1 MFHNITKKERE
12 ALKEIKTWK
21 NYYVRVQDKVS
32 RFVVIS
38 NDEYCKKVNTQI
50 EGSSFIQLPY
60 DITKSFENKVNDFIV
75 KWEDLRVLDK
85 RFYFQMGRP

>member
-1 MFHNITKKERE
+1 MFHNITKEERE

-21 NYYVRVQDKVS
+21 NYCARVQDKSS

-38 NDEYCKKVNTQI
+38 NDEYCKKVNTQT
-50 EGSSFIQLPY
+50 EGSSFTQLPY

-75 KWEDLRVLDK
+75 K
-85 RFYFQMGRP
+85 